1 MGVGTMGY
9 PELPP
14 AQAFLS
20 PYARQQTNRGN
31 PISDSP
37 PFPVSSV
44 MYNTV
49 SCVLTPDVFSN
60 SELICRLP
68 CMELR
73 TITVERR
80 KRTPKENPVHIS
92 L

>member
-37 PFPVSSV
+37 PPSLSPLLCITLYLACSPL
-44 MYNTV
+44 MCSATV
-49 SCVLTPDVFSN
+49 NLSAG
-60 SELICRLP
+60 CRAWNL
-68 CMELR
+68 ERLR
-73 TITVERR
+73 
-80 KRTPKENPVHIS
+80 
-92 L
+92 